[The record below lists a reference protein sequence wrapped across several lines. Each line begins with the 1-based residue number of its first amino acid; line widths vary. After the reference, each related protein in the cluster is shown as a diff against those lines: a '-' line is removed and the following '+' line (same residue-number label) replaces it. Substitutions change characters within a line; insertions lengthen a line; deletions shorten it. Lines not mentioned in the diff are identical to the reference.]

1 MQYKDYYQQLGVE
14 RHATAADIKKA
25 YRKQARKYHPDM
37 NKASDATERMAEI
50 NEAHEVLSNAERREA
65 YDTLGHANAAG
76 AAQATRGGQ
85 SGPGDFHKPAG
96 WSDYFHFGEEGE
108 GREGAGA
115 DSAHSDFFEELFGRA
130 ARSGGS
136 AGPPAGP
143 RRGSDQ
149 HASIAL
155 DLQDAYVG
163 TQKTLHLQG
172 LDART
177 GASTET
183 ELQVRIPVGVF
194 AGQSIRLAGRG
205 SAGSGGGAAG
215 DLLLDVQFK
224 PDVQWRAQGR
234 DVYGPLA
241 LAPWEAALSPWLV
254 VGTPSGQAEVKIPS
268 GWKAGRTL
276 RLKGRGIP
284 ASASAG
290 SGSAAAQTA
299 GDLYLELQ
307 VVLPSADSSA
317 GQEAYAA
324 MARAFPDFQPRA

>member
-1 MQYKDYYQQLGVE
+1 LGVQYKDYYKQLGVE

-37 NKASDATERMAEI
+37 NKANDATERMAEI
-50 NEAHEVLSNAERREA
+50 NEAHEVLSNSERREA
-65 YDTLGHANAAG
+65 YDTLGHASAAG
-76 AAQATRGGQ
+76 AGRTAQATRG
-85 SGPGDFHKPAG
+85 DFQKPPG

-108 GREGAGA
+108 GSEGASA
-115 DSAHSDFFEELFGRA
+115 ETAHSDFFEELFGRA
-130 ARSGGS
+130 ARSGSGG
-136 AGPPAGP
+136 ATAGP
-143 RRGSDQ
+143 RRGRDQ

-155 DLQDAYVG
+155 DLQDAYAG
-163 TQKTLHLQG
+163 AQKTLHLQG
-172 LDART
+172 LDALT

-183 ELQVRIPVGVF
+183 ELQVRIPMGVF
-194 AGQSIRLAGRG
+194 AGQTIRLAGHG

-215 DLLLDVQFK
+215 DLLLDVQFN
-224 PDVQWRAQGR
+224 PDAQWRTQGR

-254 VGTPSGQAEVKIPS
+254 VGTPTGQAEVKIPS

-284 ASASAG
+284 ASASA
-290 SGSAAAQTA
+290 SGSAAAKTA
-299 GDLYLELQ
+299 GDLYLELM
-307 VVLPSADSSA
+307 VVLPPADSGA

-324 MARAFPDFQPRA
+324 MAKAFPDFQPRA